1 MYGIYEL
8 VLVVYELVVVS
19 AHQKTKLSSPQFK
32 LLRGDMSR
40 RTAFATLLSVAA
52 SLQATTAFA
61 PLPAAS
67 RARSFVARPSNDGLL
82 SAESAAVGSSSS
94 ESGPSVDKT
103 ESLEMPVTFEEMV
116 RDASAA
122 MAEAYQSGMSRQ
134 TVRVLLPRDPSND
147 QIGQQYESD
156 ANVFGNTNDLVLAPP
171 DETWQ
176 GGSPQLYRALAPT
189 CREILRRISGE
200 IGGVPPRIVEDRN
213 SVDESGVDGIGILMT
228 QSKLPSDD
236 ICAFVQPSQETIDAV
251 DTLSEQAG
259 NRLVVLMNPQWR
271 NVDDALDVASK
282 NGGVFGGLASFLGGK
297 GVSLQRLDE
306 MGFDNAYTIE
316 GYVCRGGNIRMV
328 KRFDSDWVVFAG
340 KLKS

>member
-1 MYGIYEL
+1 M
-8 VLVVYELVVVS
+8 
-19 AHQKTKLSSPQFK
+19 
-32 LLRGDMSR
+32 
-40 RTAFATLLSVAA
+40 
-52 SLQATTAFA
+52 
-61 PLPAAS
+61 
-67 RARSFVARPSNDGLL
+67 
-82 SAESAAVGSSSS
+82 
-94 ESGPSVDKT
+94 
-103 ESLEMPVTFEEMV
+103 
-116 RDASAA
+116 
-122 MAEAYQSGMSRQ
+122 
-134 TVRVLLPRDPSND
+134 
-147 QIGQQYESD
+147 
-156 ANVFGNTNDLVLAPP
+156 LAPP

-282 NGGVFGGLASFLGGK
+282 KGGVFGGLASFLGGK